1 MFTPVSPRGG
11 KVVLHQK
18 FRRLVLLVVLATLL
32 VGCSKLTRKN
42 YTKLK
47 VGMEYEEVVNI
58 LGKPDECSE
67 ALFAKNCTWGSERKN
82 ITLSFI
88 GGKVILYASKNIK

>member
-1 MFTPVSPRGG
+1 MFTTVSPGDG

-18 FRRLVLLVVLATLL
+18 FQRLVLLVVLATFL
-32 VGCSKLTRKN
+32 VGCSKLTREN
-42 YTKLK
+42 YGKLK

-58 LGKPDECSE
+58 LGKPDECTE

-82 ITLSFI
+82 ITVNFI
-88 GGKVILYASKNIK
+88 GGKVMLYASKNIK

>member
-1 MFTPVSPRGG
+1 MLTTVSPRGG
-11 KVVLHQK
+11 KTVLHRK
-18 FRRLVLLVVLATLL
+18 FQRLVLFVVLATLL
-32 VGCSKLTRKN
+32 VGCSKLTSKN
-42 YTKLK
+42 YAKLK

-82 ITLSFI
+82 ITVNFI
-88 GGKVILYASKNIK
+88 GGKVMLYASKNIK